1 MLLPIDIGN
10 TNITLGAY
18 REETLLFESRMET
31 NRFRMEDQYAIELR
45 DILDLYGVSPV
56 QFEGAIVC
64 SVVPALTTVIS
75 KAVEKL
81 VGKPPLIVGP
91 GLKTG
96 LNIRIDNPAQLG
108 ADLVAGAVGAISKFP
123 CPCILFDLGTATTVS
138 VVARD
143 TSFLGGIIIPGVYI
157 SYNALTSRTA
167 QLPQVNLEAPPH
179 VIGTNSIDSMKSG
192 SIYGTAAMID
202 GICDRIEEEIGDK
215 ATVVATGGIAGV
227 VIPYCKRK
235 IIHSDNLIL
244 EGLRLLYA
252 RNQ

>member
-1 MLLPIDIGN
+1 MLLTIDIGN

-123 CPCILFDLGTATTVS
+123 V
-138 VVARD
+138 
-143 TSFLGGIIIPGVYI
+143 
-157 SYNALTSRTA
+157 
-167 QLPQVNLEAPPH
+167 
-179 VIGTNSIDSMKSG
+179 
-192 SIYGTAAMID
+192 
-202 GICDRIEEEIGDK
+202 
-215 ATVVATGGIAGV
+215 
-227 VIPYCKRK
+227 
-235 IIHSDNLIL
+235 
-244 EGLRLLYA
+244 
-252 RNQ
+252 